1 MMKQY
6 ISRQD
11 FNSLHYVKNNVNI
24 TFLFDLIS
32 ARALLW
38 PKPGVACDHKSLG
51 LGDVC
56 IYNSLAKITLGVF
69 IIMKQCGSCC
79 NIILYHFWLEDN

>member
-11 FNSLHYVKNNVNI
+11 SNSLHYVKNNVKT
-24 TFLFDLIS
+24 TFLFDVIS

-38 PKPGVACDHKSLG
+38 PKPRVACDHKSLG

-56 IYNSLAKITLGVF
+56 SYNSLTKITLGVF
-69 IIMKQCGSCC
+69 
-79 NIILYHFWLEDN
+79 YHNEAMWQLLQQYRVSFLVGR

>member
-11 FNSLHYVKNNVNI
+11 SNSLHYVKNNVNI

-69 IIMKQCGSCC
+69 
-79 NIILYHFWLEDN
+79 YHYEAMWQLLQHYTVSFLVGR